1 VSKCENPVDLS
12 ASLFDSLLSSNISI
26 NSNIY
31 KDKIINLDGFDIK
44 SIEWNTFMNLNKPV
58 RTIILSSN
66 CLSYLPNKIFEEFS
80 KNLINLNLQKNEF
93 NSLNN
98 NYFLRY
104 LEELRLLD
112 LSKNK
117 INEIFKEDFNGLKR
131 LNTLILRE
139 NKISKLSSNLFINC
153 RKVRTLDLSDN
164 NISIIDSNT
173 FNLLN
178 KLKILLLNN
187 NPLREYLLTNY
198 LLKPLINLEYIDLE
212 NTQLKNLLPFLFI
225 SNKKLKSIKLRRNFF
240 QNQIYSNSNS
250 TLTKTFCGANS
261 LIEIDL
267 VNTNINT
274 LDICSYHQIPTLR
287 RLYLM
292 NNPLDCTCDL
302 FYLKYGDIYR
312 LLFVDSN
319 DNYQTNINIDIYLN
333 RWISRPELRRHL
345 ENSFLRG
352 DIHRLPIDLSLF
364 ARCQT
369 PIEWNGYELY
379 NITGI
384 YNQCKYRWF
393 HIEQQCNNYCLIN
406 NHIELYHTNI
416 KSISSTFIQYKLF
429 FIGLII
435 FIYL

>member
-153 RKVRTLDLSDN
+153 RKLRTLDLSDN

-274 LDICSYHQIPTLR
+274 L
-287 RLYLM
+287 
-292 NNPLDCTCDL
+292 
-302 FYLKYGDIYR
+302 
-312 LLFVDSN
+312 
-319 DNYQTNINIDIYLN
+319 
-333 RWISRPELRRHL
+333 
-345 ENSFLRG
+345 
-352 DIHRLPIDLSLF
+352 
-364 ARCQT
+364 
-369 PIEWNGYELY
+369 
-379 NITGI
+379 
-384 YNQCKYRWF
+384 
-393 HIEQQCNNYCLIN
+393 
-406 NHIELYHTNI
+406 
-416 KSISSTFIQYKLF
+416 
-429 FIGLII
+429 
-435 FIYL
+435 